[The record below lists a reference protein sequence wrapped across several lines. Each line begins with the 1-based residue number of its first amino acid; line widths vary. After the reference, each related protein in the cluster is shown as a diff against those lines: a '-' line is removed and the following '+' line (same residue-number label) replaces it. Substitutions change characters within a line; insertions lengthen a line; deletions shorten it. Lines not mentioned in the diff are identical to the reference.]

1 MMQDN
6 AIGRIL
12 GDLFTAQSQLF
23 VRDSAYENLGRLRL
37 GFTDQAPLGPRSLCL
52 PDSRAVRRSFRRL
65 KPEGSP

>member
-1 MMQDN
+1 MQDN

-37 GFTDQAPLGPRSLCL
+37 GFTDQAPLGQLPPRHGLLIGTWHC
-52 PDSRAVRRSFRRL
+52 AHTQIFCQ
-65 KPEGSP
+65 KPA